1 MSAPTERV
9 IGAEFIAAPRDPRLV
24 ALHEYW
30 QGKRGARA
38 MPARTDI
45 DPADFRKLLPNI
57 ILCNIDASGAPTT
70 LRLVGDEIVQFLGQN
85 NTGREA
91 GSGLEPHEAV
101 IMRSLLQT
109 VAGERAPKFRVGQV
123 WWQQRDRFRPF
134 EACFLPLSAD
144 GEAVNMV
151 MFTILLGE

>member
-1 MSAPTERV
+1 MSVPTERV

-24 ALHEYW
+24 ALHDYW
-30 QGKRGARA
+30 RGKRGLRA
-38 MPARTDI
+38 MPARADI

-101 IMRSLLQT
+101 MMRNLLQT
-109 VAGERAPKFRVGQV
+109 VAGERAPNSV
-123 WWQQRDRFRPF
+123 WARSGGSSAIAFDRSKPASCRSRRT
-134 EACFLPLSAD
+134 AKRS
-144 GEAVNMV
+144 
-151 MFTILLGE
+151 IW